1 MDRKKLTGIIAFIVI
16 ILVVIGVVVAY
27 YVRFRG
33 IKKEAKDY
41 YSWAEQITTF
51 TVESDCATKE
61 EFLRELIRLS
71 EWDGEI
77 IDRLSSTYEERAYST
92 DFLANGS
99 ENIFASRTELVMI
112 AFAKE
117 LYRLQTIAE
126 GNWKHALNT
135 IFDGDSEKYGI
146 TRKSVERCHKRG
158 LTGQIAKTAR
168 FAESGKGASAFEY
181 GTYELSRDNV
191 LPMDITYELY
201 PEVVEEGCEEYQKDA
216 LRNDSHYLLDN
227 AIWRTELFS
236 ERYRYEPKNLSRVK
250 ARKEAKV
257 ASERASKRRTSSSSS
272 SRNSRR
278 TRVID
283 PDDHDI
289 EGYYE
294 DNRDLYDSYDD
305 AYDGFLDD
313 EDAWGDY

>member
-1 MDRKKLTGIIAFIVI
+1 MDRKKLTGIIVFIVT
-16 ILVVIGVVVAY
+16 ILVVIGIVVAY
-27 YVRFRG
+27 YARFRG
-33 IKKEAKDY
+33 IQKEAKDY

-77 IDRLSSTYEERAYST
+77 LDRLSSTYEERAYST

-117 LYRLQTIAE
+117 LYRLQMIAE
-126 GNWKHALNT
+126 ESWKQSLDT
-135 IFDGDSEKYGI
+135 IFDGDAEKYGI
-146 TRKSVERCHKRG
+146 TRKSVEQCHKRG
-158 LTGQIAKTAR
+158 FTEQIAKTAR
-168 FAESGKGASAFEY
+168 FAEKGKGASAFEY
-181 GTYELSRDNV
+181 GTYELSRDDV
-191 LPMDITYELY
+191 LPMDIAYELY
-201 PEVVEEGCEEYQKDA
+201 PEVIEEGCEEYQKDA
-216 LRNDSHYLLDN
+216 LRNDSHFLLDN

-236 ERYRYEPKNLSRVK
+236 ERYGYEPKNLSRVK
-250 ARKEAKV
+250 ARKESKV

-272 SRNSRR
+272 SRKIGG
-278 TRVID
+278 TKTID
-283 PDDHDI
+283 PEDYDI

-294 DNRDLYDSYDD
+294 DNRDLYDSNDD